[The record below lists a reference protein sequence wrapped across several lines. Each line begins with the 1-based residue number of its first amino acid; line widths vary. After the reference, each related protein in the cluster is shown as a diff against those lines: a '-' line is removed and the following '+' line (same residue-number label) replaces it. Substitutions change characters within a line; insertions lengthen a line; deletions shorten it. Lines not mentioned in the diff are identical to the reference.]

1 MEPLETNPA
10 VKPGI
15 GLQAWF
21 KKTGDTIFVNSPCVF
36 TEDKTLTLLE
46 VYEIHDFTEPDVQI
60 FYMKLLWVYLKGFK
74 FHIVGIDI
82 RTGDLIMRNQRL
94 NADELPCNFLICDL
108 LYFDEDLV
116 DKIFRTLGD
125 ENLLDFDFDSNE

>member
-36 TEDKTLTLLE
+36 TEDKTLTLQE
-46 VYEIHDFTEPDVQI
+46 VYEIHDFTEPDIQI
-60 FYMKLLWVYLKGFK
+60 FYMKLLWVYMKGFT
-74 FHIVGIDI
+74 FHIIGVDI
-82 RTGDLIMRNQRL
+82 TNGDLKLKSQRL
-94 NADELPCNFLICDL
+94 NADELPCNFLICGL

-116 DKIFRTLGD
+116 DKIFRNLED
-125 ENLLDFDFDSNE
+125 EDLLDFDFDSNE